1 MEAKKNSVNIV
12 VTMDLHITIKESNL
26 EITHTMCLTK
36 MHNMSI
42 KFKVLSTAEVK
53 MVQE

>member
-12 VTMDLHITIKESNL
+12 AIMDLHIMIKDNNQ

-53 MVQE
+53 MVPE